1 MFVCVYGCF
10 FVFVRLGV
18 TCLYL
23 GFCVRQCVFIHMYL
37 CVCVCVF
44 NCFRAIE
51 SFNVLLCVC
60 VG

>member
-23 GFCVRQCVFIHMYL
+23 GFCVRQCVFIHMYVCM
-37 CVCVCVF
+37 CVCMC
-44 NCFRAIE
+44 
-51 SFNVLLCVC
+51 
-60 VG
+60 